1 MSSTA
6 SAGNSREVAETQGN
20 KEPAKSPPS
29 AKIVPLPR
37 QTEQFPPPGKPHS
50 RQVWVAISHLP
61 TVSAILISFHITVK
75 PRHPGRKRRA
85 VDATRIAFVEGAS
98 L

>member
-1 MSSTA
+1 MFQLLRGLKGPQARLLRSFPCHGKQNNFHRQESHI
-6 SAGNSREVAETQGN
+6 QGRSGW
-20 KEPAKSPPS
+20 PYRTS
-29 AKIVPLPR
+29 
-37 QTEQFPPPGKPHS
+37 
-50 RQVWVAISHLP
+50 LP

-75 PRHPGRKRRA
+75 PRHPGRKPRA